1 MPLQKALVPID
12 LSGSL
17 DTKTDEK
24 LVLSSKLVELEN
36 AVFTKGKSV
45 EKRFGYSALGTELV
59 DGSTLPTG
67 EALTSLEDELLVF
80 GSNKLYSYASGLTK
94 WVDRGGFRSVDAT
107 SSDLIRNENQQS
119 AVDCALSENIIVY
132 AWEDTSGGVRCS
144 VVDSDNGVV
153 VLEDALVDLNG
164 RSPRVVSQGKNITIF
179 YADTDTGLEK
189 LAARQIN
196 VEQPTSLGAI
206 VTVASDINTTSF
218 LFDVVKYDSTDDSAV
233 VAYANT
239 SNTVTVSYIDSS
251 AAKGNLASGFPN
263 EATLSAQAEDS
274 LSISADKSIGT
285 DIYVAFGKST
295 SGTGLKVFHLNGDL
309 TTSGSTTSADATKI
323 NRISMILSDASTLE
337 VYYEHDDSNTYDH
350 LINKRTFT
358 TTSNS
363 ITSATVVM
371 RSVGLVSRPFQFSST
386 TYLWVIHESVLQPTY
401 FLIDS
406 SGLVLAKYKQ
416 GLAGAHLTRGVTTSI
431 LNTASGIFECPAQVQ
446 TRLTSTGNDV
456 YSLKGISRLSVDFE
470 GSRTF
475 LTKQL
480 GKSLL
485 TGGGFTSLYDTQEI
499 AELGFHIF
507 PENVS
512 CATATSSG
520 SLAAG
525 TYSYKVIYVFTDANG
540 RIHRSA
546 PSSGVQQTTT
556 GSTSKNTLTIP
567 TLRITDHSAVDV
579 EVYRT
584 INNGTLYFKVGS
596 VSNDESADTVSF
608 VDSSITDANLIG
620 LESLYTNGGVLDN
633 IAPPAQSVL
642 GTFKNRMFVVSSE
655 DPQVLYY
662 SKQRLGD
669 SAIEFNDS
677 FKITVNEA
685 KSITGIQQMDEKLIL
700 FEDNRIF
707 LITGNGPTPT
717 GDNNDFSDAQLI
729 TSDAGCVDPR
739 SIVLIPQGILFK
751 SNKGIYLLNR
761 SLETVYIGAPVE
773 RFNSNTITSA
783 DLLQDV
789 NQVRFLCSNGD
800 TICYDYY
807 YNKYSIFTSHQGNG
821 ATVWQKT
828 GNYVYLRTDG
838 SVWEQSS
845 AYTDDGAFYPLKL
858 TTSWLKT
865 DAVQGLQ
872 RVRKAFVLGEYQS
885 DHILKVQ
892 VGYDFE
898 PFFRETHT
906 FNYSRDLFLT
916 KFAEENPFA
925 SQTFASGSS
934 GDLANGVYQFR
945 MHLGKQKCECL
956 RFTIED
962 TEDSATAKPEV
973 GQSYSVSNMMLEV
986 GLRDTGMKLPQ
997 QKLV

>member
-1 MPLQKALVPID
+1 MPLQKALVPVD

-45 EKRFGYSALGTELV
+45 EKRYGYNALGKEILAGT
-59 DGSTLPTG
+59 TLPTG

-80 GSNKLYSYASGLTK
+80 GSNKLYSYAQGLTK
-94 WVDRGGFRSVDAT
+94 WVDRGGFRSIDT
-107 SSDLIRNENQQS
+107 QSEDLIRNENQQS
-119 AVDCALSENIIVY
+119 AADCCLSDGMILY
-132 AWEDTSGGVRCS
+132 AWEDTSGGVRAS
-144 VVDSDNGVV
+144 VVDSQNNVV
-153 VLEDALVDLNG
+153 VLEDTLVANNAS
-164 RSPRVVSQGKNITIF
+164 SPRCIAQGKNM
-179 YADTDTGLEK
+179 
-189 LAARQIN
+189 
-196 VEQPTSLGAI
+196 
-206 VTVASDINTTSF
+206 TVF
-218 LFDVVKYDSTDDSAV
+218 
-233 VAYANT
+233 YANT
-239 SNTVTVSYIDSS
+239 SDNRIESKQIVTEAPTTFSTAVIVASDLNTSTRLFDVSPYDPTNDSAVLAYSDTSNTVKVCYLTSGG
-251 AAKGNLASGFPN
+251 AKGDLSTGFPDSV
-263 EATLSAQAEDS
+263 TISAQAEN
-274 LSISADKSIGT
+274 SISIYADYSTSI

-295 SGTGLKVFHLNGDL
+295 SGTGLKVYHLNEDL
-309 TTSGSTTSADATKI
+309 TTDGFTTSADATQI
-323 NRISMILSDASTLE
+323 NRISMILTSSANLE
-337 VYYEHDDSNTYDH
+337 VFYEHNASNTYDH
-350 LINKRTFT
+350 LVNKRTYT

-371 RSVGLVSRPFQFSST
+371 RSVGLVSRSFQYSDA
-386 TYLWVIHESVLQPTY
+386 TYLWVLHESTLQSTY

-416 GLAGAHLTRGVTTSI
+416 GLAGAHLTRGVPTSI
-431 LNTASGIFECPAQVQ
+431 LNTATGIFEIPAQVQ

-456 YSLKGISRLSVDFE
+456 YSLKGISRLKADFA
-470 GSRTF
+470 GNRTF

-485 TGGGFTSLYDTQEI
+485 IGGGFTSLYDTQEI
-499 AELGFHIF
+499 AELGFHIY
-507 PENVS
+507 PENVT
-512 CATATSSG
+512 CVTATSSG

-540 RIHRSA
+540 RIHRSS
-546 PSSGVQQTTT
+546 PSSGVQQATT

-584 INNGTLYFKVGS
+584 TNNGTLYFKVGS
-596 VSNDESADTVSF
+596 VSNDESADSVTF

-620 LESLYTNGGVLDN
+620 LESLYTNGGVLEN

-655 DPQVLYY
+655 EPQVLYY

-669 SAIEFNDS
+669 QAIEFNDS

-707 LITGNGPTPT
+707 SLTGNGPTPT
-717 GDNNDFSDAQLI
+717 GNNNDFSDAQLI
-729 TSDAGCVDPR
+729 TSDAGCTDPR

-751 SNKGIYLLNR
+751 SAKGIYLLNR

-773 RFNSNTITSA
+773 RYNSNTITSA

-789 NQVRFLCSNGD
+789 NQVRFLCSDGD

-807 YNKYSIFTSHQGNG
+807 YNKFSVFTSHSGNG

-838 SVWEQSS
+838 SVWEQSTS
-845 AYTDDGAFYPLKL
+845 YTDNGAFYPLKL

-872 RVRKAFVLGEYQS
+872 RVRKAFVLGEYAS
-885 DHILKVQ
+885 EHILNVQ

-898 PFFRETHT
+898 PFYRETHS
-906 FNYSRDLFLT
+906 FNYSRDLSLT

-925 SQTFASGSS
+925 SQMFASGSD

-945 MHLGKQKCECL
+945 MHLGKQKCDCI
-956 RFTIED
+956 RFTIQD
-962 TEDSATAKPEV
+962 NEDSATSKPEV
-973 GQSYSVSNMMLEV
+973 GQSYSISNLMLEV
-986 GLRDTGMKLPQ
+986 GLRDTGMKLPS

>member
-1 MPLQKALVPID
+1 MTLQKALVPVD

-45 EKRFGYSALGTELV
+45 EKRYGYDALGTEIIG
-59 DGSTLPTG
+59 GSSLPTG

-80 GSNKLYSYASGLTK
+80 GSNKLYSYAQGLTK
-94 WVDRGGFRSVDAT
+94 WVERGGFRSIDAT
-107 SSDLIRNENQQS
+107 SEDLIRNENQQS
-119 AVDCALSENIIVY
+119 AVDCCLSDGMILY
-132 AWEDTSGGVRCS
+132 AWEDSSGGVRAS
-144 VVDSDNGVV
+144 VVDSQNGVV
-153 VLEDALVDLNG
+153 VLEDVLVANNASTPRCVAQG
-164 RSPRVVSQGKNITIF
+164 RNM
-179 YADTDTGLEK
+179 
-189 LAARQIN
+189 
-196 VEQPTSLGAI
+196 
-206 VTVASDINTTSF
+206 TVC
-218 LFDVVKYDSTDDSAV
+218 
-233 VAYANT
+233 YANT
-239 SNTVTVSYIDSS
+239 SDNRIESKQVVTEAPTVFSSAVIIASDLNISSRLFDVGPYDSSNDSAVLAYADTSNTVKVCYLTSGG
-251 AAKGNLASGFPN
+251 AKGDLSTGFPDIV
-263 EATLSAQAEDS
+263 TISAQAEDS
-274 LSISADKSIGT
+274 ISIYAEYSTSIN
-285 DIYVAFGKST
+285 IFVAFGKST
-295 SGTGLKVFHLNGDL
+295 SGTGLKVYHLNEDL
-309 TTSGSTTSADATKI
+309 TTNGSSTSADSTKI
-323 NRISMILSDASTLE
+323 NRIGMVFDSSSNLE
-337 VYYEHDDSNTYDH
+337 VFYEHNATATYDH
-350 LINKRTFT
+350 LVNKRTFT
-358 TTSNS
+358 PSNNT

-371 RSVGLVSRPFQFSST
+371 RSVGLLSRPFLYSGA
-386 TYLWVIHESVLQPTY
+386 TYLWVIYESTLQPTY

-416 GLAGAHLTRGVTTSI
+416 GLAGSHITRGVPTSMI
-431 LNTASGIFECPAQVQ
+431 NTSTGIFEVPAQVQ

-456 YSLKGISRLSVDFE
+456 YSLKGVSRLKSDFS
-470 GSRTF
+470 GNRTF
-475 LTKQL
+475 LSKQL

-485 TGGGFTSLYDTQEI
+485 IGGGFTSLYDTQEI
-499 AELGFHIF
+499 SELGFHLY

-525 TYSYKVIYVFTDANG
+525 TYSYKVIFVFTDANG

-546 PSSGVQQTTT
+546 PSSGVQQVTT

-567 TLRITDHSAVDV
+567 TLRITDHSAVNV

-584 INNGTLYFKVGS
+584 TNNGTLYFKVGS
-596 VSNDESADTVSF
+596 VANSVSSDTVSF
-608 VDSSITDANLIG
+608 VDSSITDATLIG
-620 LESLYTNGGVLDN
+620 LESLYTNGGVLEN
-633 IAPPAQSVL
+633 IAPPAMSVL

-655 DPQVLYY
+655 VPQVLYY

-669 SAIEFNDS
+669 QAIEFNDS

-707 LITGNGPTPT
+707 SMTGNGPTPT

-729 TSDAGCVDPR
+729 TSDAGCADPR

-773 RFNSNTITSA
+773 RYNSNTITSA

-789 NQVRFLCSNGD
+789 NQVRFLCSDGD

-807 YNKYSIFTSHQGNG
+807 YNKFSIFTSHRGNG
-821 ATVWQKT
+821 ATVWQQS

-838 SVWEQSS
+838 LVWEQSTEYS
-845 AYTDDGAFYPLKL
+845 DNGAFYPLKL

-872 RVRKAFVLGEYQS
+872 RVRKAFVLGEYAS
-885 DHILKVQ
+885 DHILNVQ
-892 VGYDFE
+892 VGYDYESFY
-898 PFFRETHT
+898 RETHK
-906 FNYSRDLFLT
+906 FNYSRDLSVT

-925 SQTFASGSS
+925 SQTFASGSD

-945 MHLGKQKCECL
+945 MHLGKQKCDCI

-962 TEDSATAKPEV
+962 REDSEIVTPVV
-973 GQSYSVSNMMLEV
+973 GQSYSISNLMLEV
-986 GLRDTGMKLPQ
+986 GLKETGMKLPQ